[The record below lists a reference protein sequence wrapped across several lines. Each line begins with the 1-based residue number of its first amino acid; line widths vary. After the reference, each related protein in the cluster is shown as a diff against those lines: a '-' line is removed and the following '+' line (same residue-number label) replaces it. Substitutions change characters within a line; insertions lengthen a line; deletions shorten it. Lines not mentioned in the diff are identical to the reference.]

1 MAGIILRTQI
11 SETSLN
17 SILVYMDP
25 QDDASVFKITL
36 KGKVSTRSFEGLTD
50 VGFPYLFQV

>member
-17 SILVYMDP
+17 SIDVCMVP

-36 KGKVSTRSFEGLTD
+36 KGKVSTRSFEGSAD
-50 VGFPYLFQV
+50 VGLPYLFQV